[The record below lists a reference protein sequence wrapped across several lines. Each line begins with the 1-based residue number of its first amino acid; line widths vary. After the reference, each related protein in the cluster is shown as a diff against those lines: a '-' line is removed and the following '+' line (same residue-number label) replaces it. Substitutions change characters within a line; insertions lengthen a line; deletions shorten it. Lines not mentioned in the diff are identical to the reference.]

1 MSVFYKRQEQ
11 VGMNWLKSL
20 NRHLRVVGSDLTSG
34 FMMSSHNGL
43 AMIGMLFFL
52 TFLAFS
58 IQPQWRQATQAHLLN
73 WLQLDTYMPFHLL
86 GDSPVI
92 DRVTSADPKDLP
104 TQQAR
109 LVKWAAR
116 KYRVAPEP
124 LSAIVG
130 EVFELAPKNQV
141 DPWLVMSVMATESGF
156 NPFMLG
162 PSGKAGL
169 MQIPPEQLSSRFA
182 AFGGPMASFDPVANV
197 RVGLGL
203 LKEHLLTAG
212 TVREGLKL
220 YAGELPPG
228 EDLLYVNKVLAEY
241 QRMVQASTL
250 AQQVPEPVT
259 PYLQESVTVQVE
271 DLGDQSIKAL
281 LEWLHLSKESAA
293 PTTNTP

>member
-1 MSVFYKRQEQ
+1 MPALHTHQERF
-11 VGMNWLKSL
+11 GMNWLKSL
-20 NRHLRVVGSDLTSG
+20 NRHMRVVGADLTSG
-34 FMMSSHNGL
+34 FMMSTHNGL
-43 AMIGMLFFL
+43 AMIGMLFFV

-92 DRVTSADPKDLP
+92 DRVTSANPKDLP

-109 LVKWAAR
+109 LVRWAAR

-124 LSAIVG
+124 LSAIVA

-141 DPWLVMSVMATESGF
+141 DPWLVLSVMATESGF

-162 PSGKAGL
+162 PNGKVGL
-169 MQIPPEQLSSRFA
+169 MQIPPDQLSARFA

-197 RVGLGL
+197 RVGLSL
-203 LKEHLLTAG
+203 LKEHLLATG
-212 TVREGLKL
+212 SVREGLKL
-220 YAGELPPG
+220 YAGEVPAG
-228 EDLLYVNKVLAEY
+228 EELAYANKVVAEY

-250 AQQVPEPVT
+250 AQSVPEPVT
-259 PYLQESVTVQVE
+259 PYLQDSVTVQVE
-271 DLGDQSIKAL
+271 DLGDQTFKAM
-281 LEWLHLSKESAA
+281 LEWLHLRKETASPA
-293 PTTNTP
+293 TTSP